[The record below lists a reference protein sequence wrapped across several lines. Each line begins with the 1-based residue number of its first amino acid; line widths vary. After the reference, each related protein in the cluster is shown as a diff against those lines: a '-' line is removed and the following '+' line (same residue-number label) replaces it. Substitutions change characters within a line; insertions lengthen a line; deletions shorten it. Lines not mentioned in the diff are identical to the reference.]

1 MGIGMVIAAG
11 CPFRLI
17 TRIAE
22 GDGTALSAML
32 GFVAGIVVFAYAMP
46 YMYEF
51 FNNLTFSSDFFI
63 TDFFK

>member
-1 MGIGMVIAAG
+1 MGLGMVIAAG

-32 GFVAGIVVFAYAMP
+32 GFIAGIVVFAHTMP
-46 YMYEF
+46 YFYDF
-51 FNNLTFSSDFFI
+51 FNNLSFSTEYFV
-63 TDFFK
+63 TDLF

>member
-1 MGIGMVIAAG
+1 MGLGMVIAAG

-32 GFVAGIVVFAYAMP
+32 GFVAGIVVFAHAMP
-46 YMYEF
+46 YFYDF
-51 FNNLTFSSDFFI
+51 FNNLSFSTEYFI
-63 TDFFK
+63 TDLF